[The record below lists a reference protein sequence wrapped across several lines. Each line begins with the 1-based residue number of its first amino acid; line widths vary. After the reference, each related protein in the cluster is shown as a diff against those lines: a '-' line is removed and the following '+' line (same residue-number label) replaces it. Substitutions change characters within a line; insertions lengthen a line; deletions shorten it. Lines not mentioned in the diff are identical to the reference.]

1 MTFNTTTHAAQ
12 AILDNQHNRLHNQIA
27 TKRTPLIARITR
39 KATVTPLPQT
49 QPTTSRAAA

>member
-12 AILDNQHNRLHNQIA
+12 AILDNRHNRLHHQIA
-27 TKRTPLIARITR
+27 TKRAGLVARITR

-49 QPTTSRAAA
+49 RPTTRPVAA